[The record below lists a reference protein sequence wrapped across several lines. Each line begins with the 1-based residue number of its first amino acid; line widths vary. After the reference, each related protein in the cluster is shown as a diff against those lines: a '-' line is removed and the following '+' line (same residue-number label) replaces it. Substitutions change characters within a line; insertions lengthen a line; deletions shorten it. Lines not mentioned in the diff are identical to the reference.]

1 LNFKRALVK
10 LTLGY
15 LVLIMLACGILSVV
29 LYAVGSQ
36 PLERRLDLRQR
47 ILREE
52 IPPPPEMFRRLD
64 PLAVDE
70 VKQHLAMFLVY
81 FNIGVFCI
89 AGVLSYSLAK
99 RELKP
104 LEAAMELQNRFTSD
118 AAHELRTPLT
128 AMKAEI
134 EVALRGG
141 DLKDD
146 DTRELLQSNLEEIGK
161 LETLSA
167 GLLKLAQYEEGA
179 TLAGAGAV
187 ELGEMINESVD
198 RVRRLAEP
206 RGIKLSLEVVEA
218 TVPGDR
224 NSLVE
229 MLVILLD
236 NGIKYSDDDTTIT
249 VSTELQRRHVVITVA
264 DEGYGID
271 REDVAHVFDRLYRGK
286 LPASR
291 QVEGYGLGLSIAKR
305 IAEMHRGTIRIQSAP
320 GEGTTVTV
328 ELPLAHEKDKSEARR
343 AGEARLEGEVQRE
356 AAGEGGL
363 ETPGETGAEATD
375 KTPPETPSPE

>member
-1 LNFKRALVK
+1 MNFKRALAK

-15 LVLIMLACGILSVV
+15 LILIMLVCGVLSVV

-47 ILREE
+47 ILEEE
-52 IPPPPEMFRRLD
+52 IPPPPEMMHRLD
-64 PLAVDE
+64 PLAVGE
-70 VKQHLAMFLVY
+70 VKQHFAMFLVY

-141 DLKDD
+141 DLKAD
-146 DTRELLQSNLEEIGK
+146 DTRELLRSNLEEIGK

-187 ELGEMINESVD
+187 EMGEMIDESVD

-206 RGIKLSLEVVEA
+206 RGIKFNLEVVEA

-236 NGIKYSDDDTTIT
+236 NGIKYSDDNTTIT
-249 VSTELQRRHVVITVA
+249 VSTELQRRHAVITVT

-271 REDVAHVFDRLYRGK
+271 KDDLAHVFDRLYRGK

-328 ELPLAHEKDKSEARR
+328 ELPLAHEKAR
-343 AGEARLEGEVQRE
+343 ARE
-356 AAGEGGL
+356 AG
-363 ETPGETGAEATD
+363 D
-375 KTPPETPSPE
+375 TPS

>member
-1 LNFKRALVK
+1 
-10 LTLGY
+10 
-15 LVLIMLACGILSVV
+15 
-29 LYAVGSQ
+29 
-36 PLERRLDLRQR
+36 
-47 ILREE
+47 
-52 IPPPPEMFRRLD
+52 
-64 PLAVDE
+64 VDE

-89 AGVLSYSLAK
+89 AGVLSYGLAK

-141 DLKDD
+141 DLKAD

-179 TLAGAGAV
+179 ALSGAGTV
-187 ELGEMINESVD
+187 ELGAVVNESVD
-198 RVRRLAEP
+198 RVRRSAEP
-206 RGIKLSLEVVEA
+206 RGIEVNLDVNEA

-236 NGIKYSDDDTTIT
+236 NGIKYSDDNTTIT
-249 VSTELQRRHVVITVA
+249 VSTRLQRRHAEITVA
-264 DEGYGID
+264 DEGYGIGKD
-271 REDVAHVFDRLYRGK
+271 DLGHVFDRLYRGK
-286 LPASR
+286 LPASK
-291 QVEGYGLGLSIAKR
+291 QVEGYGLGLSIARR
-305 IAEMHRGTIRIQSAP
+305 IAEMHRGSIGIESAP
-320 GEGTTVTV
+320 GVGTTVTV
-328 ELPLAHEKDKSEARR
+328 ELPLAHDKGKAQ
-343 AGEARLEGEVQRE
+343 G
-356 AAGEGGL
+356 AAV
-363 ETPGETGAEATD
+363 
-375 KTPPETPSPE
+375 TPS

>member
-1 LNFKRALVK
+1 MNFRQALAK

-15 LVLIMLACGILSVV
+15 LVLIMLVCGILSVV
-29 LYAVGSQ
+29 LFAVGSQ

-47 ILREE
+47 ILQEE
-52 IPPPPEMFRRLD
+52 IPPPPEMFHRLD

-70 VKQHLAMFLVY
+70 VKQHFLMFLVY

-104 LEAAMELQNRFTSD
+104 LEEAMELQNRFTSD

-141 DLKDD
+141 DLKAD
-146 DTRELLQSNLEEIGK
+146 DTRELLESNLEEIGK

-179 TLAGAGAV
+179 TLAGAGVV
-187 ELGEMINESVD
+187 ELGEVIKESVD
-198 RVRRLAEP
+198 RVKRWAEP
-206 RGIKLSLEVVEA
+206 RGIAFNLLVTEA

-236 NGIKYSDDDTTIT
+236 NGIKYSDDNTTIT
-249 VSTELQRRHVVITVA
+249 VSTRLQKRHAVITVA

-271 REDVAHVFDRLYRGK
+271 KDDLEHVFDRLYRGK
-286 LPASR
+286 LPGTK

-305 IAEMHRGTIRIQSAP
+305 IAEMHRGSIGIQSAP
-320 GEGTTVTV
+320 AEGTTVTV
-328 ELPLAHEKDKSEARR
+328 ELPLTHEKGKT
-343 AGEARLEGEVQRE
+343 RE
-356 AAGEGGL
+356 A
-363 ETPGETGAEATD
+363 GA
-375 KTPPETPSPE
+375 TPS

>member
-1 LNFKRALVK
+1 MNFKQALAK

-15 LVLIMLACGILSVV
+15 LVLIMLACGILSVI

-47 ILREE
+47 ILQEE
-52 IPPPPEMFRRLD
+52 MPPPPEMFRRLD

-89 AGVLSYSLAK
+89 AGILSYSLAK

-141 DLKDD
+141 DLEVHE
-146 DTRELLQSNLEEIGK
+146 TRELLESNLEEIDK

-179 TLAGAGAV
+179 TLAGAGSV
-187 ELGEMINESVD
+187 ELGEVINESVD
-198 RVRRLAEP
+198 RVRRSAEP
-206 RGIKLSLEVVEA
+206 RGIKVNLEMVEA

-236 NGIKYSDDDTTIT
+236 NGIKYSDDNTTIT
-249 VSTELQRRHVVITVA
+249 VSTSLQRRHAVLTVA

-271 REDVAHVFDRLYRGK
+271 KDDLDHVFDRLYRGK

-291 QVEGYGLGLSIAKR
+291 QVEGYGLGLSIARR
-305 IAEMHRGTIRIQSAP
+305 IAEMHRGTIGIQSTP
-320 GEGTTVTV
+320 GEGTRVTA
-328 ELPLAHEKDKSEARR
+328 ELPLTHEKGKARG
-343 AGEARLEGEVQRE
+343 AGV
-356 AAGEGGL
+356 
-363 ETPGETGAEATD
+363 
-375 KTPPETPSPE
+375 TPS